1 MHAYKPIS
9 EEALFRAK
17 NEEYIFLK
25 RGQGRIK
32 RCSFD
37 QSFPENKKLRRDT
50 YEILSMPAEQ
60 QYKHAV

>member
-9 EEALFRAK
+9 GGALFQAK

-32 RCSFD
+32 RRSFD
-37 QSFPENKKLRRDT
+37 QSFL
-50 YEILSMPAEQ
+50 Q
-60 QYKHAV
+60 